1 MQTPCLNMPWVVVAA
16 ALALGGCGLKGSL
29 TLPPQSEQI
38 VIRPAPS
45 GEGPTVPTEGAP
57 ATGTAAPPAGQRITV
72 PDERLPPPPLPGGNP
87 GTARGG

>member
-1 MQTPCLNMPWVVVAA
+1 MQTPDPRLPLVLLAA
-16 ALALGGCGLKGSL
+16 SLALGGCGLKGSL

-38 VIRPAPS
+38 IIRPA
-45 GEGPTVPTEGAP
+45 PTEGAP

-72 PDERLPPPPLPGGNP
+72 PDERLPPPPLPGGSP

>member
-1 MQTPCLNMPWVVVAA
+1 MQTPCPRWTLVLLAA
-16 ALALGGCGLKGSL
+16 SLALGGCGLKGSL

-38 VIRPAPS
+38 VIRPAPA
-45 GEGPTVPTEGAP
+45 GEGTEGAP

>member
-1 MQTPCLNMPWVVVAA
+1 MQTPYPRRSLVLLAA
-16 ALALGGCGLKGSL
+16 SLALGGCGLKGSL

-38 VIRPAPS
+38 VIRPAPT
-45 GEGPTVPTEGAP
+45 GEGQAAPTEGAP
-57 ATGTAAPPAGQRITV
+57 ATGTAVPPAGQRITV